1 MRKDLLIFAII
12 FLVLISS
19 GCTSLL
25 EPSFKFSQ
33 LEPSFKVICPT
44 GENVS
49 DPSMCP
55 EVTTATTTPS
65 TTTPAPTTFA
75 PTTTTAG
82 TPTVD
87 VAGQDISDIP
97 RYTGSVMIFY
107 GEDVIGTIPGTIV
120 VAYLTSASIDTVLD
134 FYQTQLPA
142 NGWTV
147 FDMGEVSK
155 MPAAIKGGRGSVV
168 VTITASE
175 DYSGYTD
182 INIVFAPE

>member
-1 MRKDLLIFAII
+1 MRKGVII
-12 FLVLISS
+12 LGVILLVLLSS
-19 GCTSLL
+19 GCTGLL
-25 EPSFKFSQ
+25 EPKIGTFS
-33 LEPSFKVICPT
+33 PAP
-44 GENVS
+44 
-49 DPSMCP
+49 
-55 EVTTATTTPS
+55 

-97 RYTGSVMIFY
+97 RYTGSVMIVY
-107 GEDVIGTIPGTIV
+107 GEDVIGTTPGTIV

-147 FDMGEVSK
+147 IDMGEVSK
-155 MPAAIKGGRGSVV
+155 MPLAMKGGRGSVV
-168 VTITASE
+168 VTIMASE

-182 INIVFAPE
+182 INIVFVPE